1 MEEKYSNYIEKF
13 NELDISE
20 KREFIV
26 NNLEELM
33 KVFTKI
39 NIDFGKETNS
49 LPTTA
54 EYETEEEFL
63 TNIFTHILSLKE
75 ISAETINII
84 VEKFYGEN

>member
-1 MEEKYSNYIEKF
+1 MEGKYSNYIEKF

-33 KVFTKI
+33 RAFTKI
-39 NIDFGKETNS
+39 NIDFGKETNL

>member
-1 MEEKYSNYIEKF
+1 MEEKYINYVKKF

-20 KREFIV
+20 KREYII

-33 KVFTKI
+33 KVFGKI
-39 NIDFGKETNS
+39 NIDFGKEFKF
-49 LPTTA
+49 LPVTDD
-54 EYETEEEFL
+54 YETEEEFL

-84 VEKFYGEN
+84 AEKFYRED